1 MCFIDIFSKN
11 SIRIAR
17 NESASRQNPLYMKN
31 RAVCWVWPVVIS

>member
-17 NESASRQNPLYMKN
+17 IESTSRQNPLYMKD
-31 RAVCWVWPVVIS
+31 RVVWVWQGVIS